1 MTDLT
6 GRRALVTGGARG
18 IGRAIAE
25 RLVAAGARV
34 AIADMNEEGAHI
46 TAKELGGD
54 TVALRRCDVRSAED
68 ARAAVAQAVEE
79 LGGLDVLVNNAG
91 IEIAK
96 PVTELTDEEF
106 MRCLDVNAGGTF
118 RFTQAAIPALSASGN
133 GAIVNLGSVA
143 GMSGG
148 PILSAYCASKG
159 AILRFTESAAIE
171 LRQAGITVN
180 AVCPGIVATE
190 MADRL
195 VQPIEAVSPV
205 PFAELINM
213 RQGRSGRPEDVAGVV
228 AFLASGEARFI
239 TGAHYAIDG
248 GLTASLF

>member
-6 GRRALVTGGARG
+6 GRRALVTGGAQG
-18 IGRAIAE
+18 IGRAIAQ
-25 RLVAAGARV
+25 RLVAAGAQV
-34 AIADMNEEGAHI
+34 VLADKNEQGAQN
-46 TAKELGGD
+46 TAKEIGGG
-54 TVALRRCDVRSAED
+54 TVGIRCDVRSADD
-68 ARAAVAQAVEE
+68 AGDAVAAAVEGM
-79 LGGLDVLVNNAG
+79 GGLDVLVNNAG

-106 MRCLDVNAGGTF
+106 MRVLNVNAGGTF
-118 RFTQAAIPALSASGN
+118 RATQAAIPALAASGS

-148 PILSAYCASKG
+148 PMLSAYCASKG
-159 AILRFTESAAIE
+159 AVLRFTESAAIE
-171 LRQAGITVN
+171 LRQSGITVN
-180 AVCPGIVATE
+180 TVCPGIVSTE

-195 VQPIEAVSPV
+195 VAPIDAVSPA
-205 PFAELINM
+205 PFAELIAM
-213 RQGRSGRPEDVAGVV
+213 RQGRPGTPDEVAGLV

>member
-6 GRRALVTGGARG
+6 GRRALVTGGAQG

-25 RLVAAGARV
+25 RLIAAGARV
-34 AIADMNEEGAHI
+34 AIADMNEEGAQA

-54 TVALRRCDVRSAED
+54 TVAIRCDVRSADD
-68 ARAAVAQAVEE
+68 AKAAVAQAVEA
-79 LGGLDVLVNNAG
+79 LGGIDVLVNNAG

-96 PVTELTDEEF
+96 PITELTDEEF

-118 RFTQAAIPALSASGN
+118 RVTQAAIPALAASGSS
-133 GAIVNLGSVA
+133 AIVNLGSVA

-148 PILSAYCASKG
+148 PVLSAYCASKG

-195 VQPIEAVSPV
+195 VAPIEAVSPV
-205 PFAELINM
+205 PFETLINM

-228 AFLASGEARFI
+228 AFLASDEARFI
-239 TGAHYAIDG
+239 TGASYAIDG